1 MLAHHLKRLDTSVRY
16 ALDPAHEQAIRN
28 YLAIAS
34 RAQNVSAMHAAPN
47 TQRILGDAAPLGNE
61 LHQTMMQQHDP
72 ASLAGLI
79 DLLSDQGAVP
89 WTGTG
94 TTPNHSLLLRTL
106 LHMNRMISGYG
117 GRDENNKLLGAGA
130 HPAVLRGYGDEGLGN
145 LQLADRTGREVQ
157 HLVPAMYSLLNNR
170 YAQRHLSPQLEAT
183 RPHIMDLAYGGT
195 RHPLSVVGLHDT
207 LGGLHE
213 AASANMD
220 DELFESRQLPQNAR
234 VLQGSMR
241 NLLGTLHPALW
252 HFGEHGT
259 LPQ

>member
-1 MLAHHLKRLDTSVRY
+1 MLAHHLKRLATPVRY
-16 ALDPAHEQAIRN
+16 AMDPAHEQAIRN

-34 RAQNVSAMHAAPN
+34 RAMQVPTLLQNRQFTHMMGDDA
-47 TQRILGDAAPLGNE
+47 RLGGELGS
-61 LHQTMMQQHDP
+61 TMLEQHDP
-72 ASLAGLI
+72 ASLAALI
-79 DLLSDQGAVP
+79 DLMSDRGITPYSRHSNTGSLVLPLLQQLHQNIAGHGQGQ
-89 WTGTG
+89 
-94 TTPNHSLLLRTL
+94 
-106 LHMNRMISGYG
+106 
-117 GRDENNKLLGAGA
+117 AGA